1 MVSFVMARMVAGYES
16 GNKGVLDGL
25 ARHLSANS

>member
-1 MVSFVMARMVAGYES
+1 VVEGYES
-16 GNKGVLDGL
+16 GNKGALEGL